1 MSKESSSPRYL
12 ILARR
17 LRAEIL
23 AGRYPVGSRLPG
35 ELELARDLEVGRAS
49 IREALRVLAAQGLI
63 QTTRGTAGGSTVRRV
78 DHRDVIRMLGEDME
92 TLAALQGCSV
102 QEMEEVEELLEVSAA
117 WLAASRRTPVQLAKL
132 WSHIP
137 TIEPG
142 QTPTPAQIDTNLAFH
157 YDIVEATG
165 NRMLHLFAEPVSI
178 VIHNHFRS
186 RERDVTYYQQV
197 LEDHR
202 HIAAAI
208 QARDAEGA
216 RDEMQ
221 RHLSHLRSG
230 GKSSPRGSLGGLS
243 FGL

>member
-1 MSKESSSPRYL
+1 MA
-12 ILARR
+12 IARQ

-35 ELELARDLEVGRAS
+35 EIDLASTLGVGRAS

-63 QTTRGTAGGSTVRRV
+63 QTTRGTSGGSTVRRV
-78 DHRDVIRMLGEDME
+78 GHHDVIRMLSEDME
-92 TLAALQGCSV
+92 ILASQHGCTV

-117 WLAASRRTPVQLAKL
+117 WLAATRRTPVQVEKL

-137 TIEPG
+137 DIAPG
-142 QTPTPAQIDTNLAFH
+142 ETPTASQIDTNLAFH
-157 YDIVEATG
+157 YEIVEATG
-165 NRMLHLFAEPVSI
+165 NRMLQLFAEPVSI

-186 RERDVTYYQQV
+186 RERDADYYQRV

-202 HIAAAI
+202 RIAAAI
-208 QARDAEGA
+208 EARDTSRA

-221 RHLSHLRSG
+221 QHLGHLRAREDIT
-230 GKSSPRGSLGGLS
+230 RGSSLGGLN
-243 FGL
+243 FGPHT